1 MTNSWLQVTCTHLLT
16 CAAAFGAFR
25 CDGEGRAQLRRKVRF
40 RVPAGVVDGQV
51 LRVKGQGHSGK
62 YGGAPGD
69 LLVKLQV
76 R

>member
-1 MTNSWLQVTCTHLLT
+1 M
-16 CAAAFGAFR
+16 
-25 CDGEGRAQLRRKVRF
+25 
-40 RVPAGVVDGQV
+40 DGQV

-76 R
+76 RCAVLCCSAGGRAGSASDLFVGRMCLHCE

>member
-1 MTNSWLQVTCTHLLT
+1 MR
-16 CAAAFGAFR
+16 F
-25 CDGEGRAQLRRKVRF
+25 KV
-40 RVPAGVVDGQV
+40 PGGVVDGQV

-76 R
+76 RCAVLCRAVLRCGRAGGASDLFVGRMRLHGE

>member
-1 MTNSWLQVTCTHLLT
+1 M
-16 CAAAFGAFR
+16 
-25 CDGEGRAQLRRKVRF
+25 RRKVRF
-40 RVPAGVVDGQV
+40 SVPGGVVDGQV

-76 R
+76 

>member
-1 MTNSWLQVTCTHLLT
+1 MSFLASYGYR
-16 CAAAFGAFR
+16 CA
-25 CDGEGRAQLRRKVRF
+25 GEGRVQVRRKVRF
-40 RVPAGVVDGQV
+40 SVPGGVVDGQV

-76 R
+76 